1 MPSPVGGIDSIRS
14 NQMTITNYQ
23 NEYRNEYQNEYRNEY
38 QNEYRN
44 EYQNEYLTLS
54 ALGDG
59 EIMIVI
65 PSLINQ
71 AYATS
76 LSCSKDKLEWV
87 DGVAPAGTFIKI
99 APMTLWS
106 IGASGVPS
114 GWTVLDYEISKFAR
128 PA

>member
-23 NEYRNEYQNEYRNEY
+23 NEYKRKYRNEY
-38 QNEYRN
+38 KRKYRN

-54 ALGDG
+54 TLG
-59 EIMIVI
+59 
-65 PSLINQ
+65 
-71 AYATS
+71 
-76 LSCSKDKLEWV
+76 
-87 DGVAPAGTFIKI
+87 DGVAPADTFIKI

-106 IGASGVPS
+106 IGAWGLPS
-114 GWTVLDYEISKFAR
+114 GWEVVDYEVSKFAR